1 VFFLFQKNVG
11 GIHMGIENL
20 DRKAKM
26 KENLL
31 KALNSGDEKELAEA
45 LTKFA
50 NSIQENII
58 AEAKKAVNEDLT
70 DQQAMAARGLKPLTK
85 EEMTYYNEVIQG
97 QGFDGVEKL
106 VPATVIDR
114 VFEDLVRDHEL
125 LQNIEFVNTTGIT
138 EWILKKGDIPTA
150 WWGRLPSEIKEI
162 LDEGFEKINTELF
175 KLSAFLPVAKA
186 MLDLGPVWLDKY
198 VRTVLT
204 EAMAIGLED
213 AIIRGTGKEQPIG
226 MMKDLA
232 GAVVDGVYPDKNAT
246 ALTDLSPKS
255 LGQQVMAPLTK
266 NGKRKVNQVLF
277 VVNPLD
283 YWQKIF
289 PETTI
294 LTQNGTYVYGVLP
307 IPAKVIQSVSVPQGR
322 LIAGL
327 GKDYFLGV
335 GSSRKIEYSDEVRII
350 EDERV
355 YVTKQY
361 ANGRPKDNDSF
372 LVFDITNLGVE
383 TPTP

>member
-1 VFFLFQKNVG
+1 MTIK
-11 GIHMGIENL
+11 NL
-20 DRKAKM
+20 DRELENEVKM
-26 KENLL
+26 KEELL
-31 KALNSGDEKELAEA
+31 KAMNSGDENELAEA
-45 LTKFA
+45 FTKFA
-50 NSIQENII
+50 NSIQERII
-58 AEAKKAVNEDLT
+58 SEAKKSMDEDLS
-70 DQQAMAARGLKPLTK
+70 DQQVMATRGLKPLTK
-85 EEMTYYNEVIQG
+85 EELNYYNEVIQG

-114 VFEDLVRDHEL
+114 VFEDLEQDHEL
-125 LQNIEFVNTTGIT
+125 LQNIEFVNTTGVT

-150 WWGRLPSEIKEI
+150 WWGKLTADIKEI
-162 LDEGFEKINTELF
+162 LDEGFEKISTDLF

-186 MLDLGPVWLDKY
+186 MLDLGPVWLDRY
-198 VRTVLT
+198 VRTVLK
-204 EAMAIGLED
+204 EAMMIGFEE
-213 AIIRGTGKEQPIG
+213 AIINGTGKEQPIG
-226 MMKDLA
+226 MLKDLA
-232 GAVVDGVYPDKNAT
+232 GAVVDGVYPDKTAT
-246 ALTDLSPKS
+246 ALTDLTPKT
-255 LGQQVMAPLTK
+255 LGTQVMAPLTK
-266 NGKRKVNQVLF
+266 GGKRKVNQVLF

-283 YWQKIF
+283 YWEKIF

-307 IPAKVIQSVSVPQGR
+307 IPAKVIQSVSVPQGK
-322 LIAGL
+322 LVAGL

-383 TPTP
+383 TATP

>member
-1 VFFLFQKNVG
+1 
-11 GIHMGIENL
+11 MGIENL
-20 DRKAKM
+20 DRKAKNEAEM

-31 KALNSGDEKELAEA
+31 RALNSGDEKELAEA

-50 NSIQENII
+50 NSIQETII
-58 AEAKKAVNEDLT
+58 AEAKKAVNEDVT

-85 EEMTYYNEVIQG
+85 EEMAYYNEVIQG

-106 VPATVIDR
+106 VPPTVIDR

-150 WWGRLPSEIKEI
+150 WWGRLTSEIKEI
-162 LDEGFEKINTELF
+162 LDEGFEKVSTELF
-175 KLSAFLPVAKA
+175 KLSAFIPVAKA
-186 MLDLGPVWLDKY
+186 MLDLGPIWLDKY

-213 AIIRGTGKEQPIG
+213 ATIRGTGKEQPIG
-226 MMKDLA
+226 MMKDLE
-232 GAVVDGVYPDKNAT
+232 GAVVNGEYPDKEAI
-246 ALTDLSPKS
+246 AITDLSPKT
-255 LGQQVMAPLTK
+255 LGKEVMAPLTK

-283 YWQKIF
+283 YWEKIF

-307 IPAKVIQSVSVPQGR
+307 IPAKVIQSVSVPQGK

-372 LVFDITNLGVE
+372 LVFDITNLGTE